1 MLLAALGATH
11 RLLTTKGPSGVFL
24 YTTSSPMLVFSSL
37 KSRL

>member
-11 RLLTTKGPSGVFL
+11 RLLTTKGPSGGFL

-37 KSRL
+37 KSKL